1 MSGRRKHRVLVEV
14 TFDKRVTAKFAAETV
29 RRNLDLD
36 ALNDFYQVPDPAVTV
51 ITVKVKEAER
61 VIQAEINWKN
71 RRLPSEG
78 EPGEP

>member
-14 TFDKRVTAKFAAETV
+14 TFDKRVTAKFAKNVVDEAIERGQIETFGV
-29 RRNLDLD
+29 ARFD
-36 ALNDFYQVPDPAVTV
+36 T
-51 ITVKVKEAER
+51 KEAER

-71 RRLPSEG
+71 RRLPSDG

>member
-14 TFDKRVTAKFAAETV
+14 TFDKNVTAKQASRIVKCGLYDLQGSYFEPEGTV
-29 RRNLDLD
+29 V
-36 ALNDFYQVPDPAVTV
+36 A
-51 ITVKVKEAER
+51 VKVKEAER

-71 RRLPSEG
+71 RRLSSDG